1 MAITPA
7 SNLYGSPKSKNQM
20 LVRASFIIGIDGSST
35 ISASSIGLST
45 AVDRERFRQLRSE
58 CDVVLIGGNT
68 ARSEPYASLKKPLVV
83 LTHENQKLIKEKSD
97 CYQFNLSIAE
107 VLPILQTKFGSHI
120 LIEAG
125 WRLLKEAI
133 ELKLIDELY
142 LTINHTKKG
151 ENLIDLNLIERFLI
165 KTDSKIIDGT
175 ELTKYIKRES

>member
-1 MAITPA
+1 M
-7 SNLYGSPKSKNQM
+7 
-20 LVRASFIIGIDGSST
+20 
-35 ISASSIGLST
+35 
-45 AVDRERFRQLRSE
+45 
-58 CDVVLIGGNT
+58 
-68 ARSEPYASLKKPLVV
+68 
-83 LTHENQKLIKEKSD
+83 SD

-175 ELTKYIKRES
+175 ELTKYIKRKS